1 MDSEELYS
9 GIDNSQS
16 VTQKYFGLSI
26 GKFLIY
32 LFIVVGF
39 GIYLGSL
46 LYGSSSLEVMFGL
59 QEYESYLK
67 SEIQTMKN
75 ENASLQRE
83 YFELKEISAQ

>member
-16 VTQKYFGLSI
+16 VTQKYFGLTV

-39 GIYLGSL
+39 GVYLGSL
-46 LYGSSSLEVMFGL
+46 LYGNSSLEVMFGL

-67 SEIQTMKN
+67 SEIHTLKN